1 MVNTLFVSYVSEL
14 LLSMNFTYHI
24 IFIIVKMLYTELIDI
39 TKFHLLSDGNGFK
52 GKDTGS
58 SNIL

>member
-1 MVNTLFVSYVSEL
+1 MVNTLFVNYVSEL

-24 IFIIVKMLYTELIDI
+24 IFIIVKMLYTELINI
-39 TKFHLLSDGNGFK
+39 TKFHLLSDGNGFN